1 MSEIEQKEQ
10 ITLQDGFWDDPK
22 SAEKLMREISNVKAW
37 VNDYTKAG
45 ELVEEVSVTN
55 DFFSTGDATEAEL
68 DAAYAAAL
76 KAVENLEFRN
86 MMRDEEDS
94 LNAVININSGAGGTE
109 SCDWA
114 EMLLRMYM
122 RWAER
127 NNYSVKLLDRQDG
140 DVVGLKS
147 ASIEIDGSYAFG
159 YLKSEIGVHRLVRL
173 SPFDAANRR
182 HTTFASVF
190 AYPIINDDIV
200 IEINPADISWDT
212 YRSSGHG
219 GQNVNKVETAVRL
232 HHEPSG
238 IVVECQVTRSQ
249 IQNREMAMRML
260 KSRLYQIEL
269 EKKREKLADIEST
282 KKKIE
287 WGSQIRSYVMHPY
300 KMVKDLRSGYETS
313 NVAAVMDG
321 DLDGFIKSFLMS
333 RQ

>member
-1 MSEIEQKEQ
+1 MA
-10 ITLQDGFWDDPK
+10 DY
-22 SAEKLMREISNVKAW
+22 EKAV
-37 VNDYTKAG
+37 
-45 ELVEEVSVTN
+45 ELGDELSVMN
-55 DFFSTGDATEAEL
+55 EFVLSGDATEAEL

-94 LNAVININSGAGGTE
+94 LNAVININAGAGGTE

-114 EMLLRMYM
+114 EMLLRMYT

-127 NNYSVKLLDRQDG
+127 NNFGLKLVDRQDG
-140 DVVGLKS
+140 DVAGVKS
-147 ASIEIDGSYAFG
+147 VSLEIEGPYAYG

-173 SPFDAANRR
+173 SPFDSANRR
-182 HTTFASVF
+182 HTSFASVF

-232 HHEPSG
+232 HHAPSG
-238 IVVECQVTRSQ
+238 IIVECQVTRSQ

-282 KKKIE
+282 KKRIE
-287 WGSQIRSYVMHPY
+287 WGSQIRSYVMQPY
-300 KMVKDLRSGYETS
+300 KMVKDLRTGCETS
-313 NVAAVMDG
+313 NVNAVMDG
-321 DLDGFIKSFLMS
+321 DIDEFIKAFLMS

>member
-1 MSEIEQKEQ
+1 
-10 ITLQDGFWDDPK
+10 
-22 SAEKLMREISNVKAW
+22 MREISNVKAW

-45 ELVEEVSVTN
+45 ELFEEVSVTN

-68 DAAYAAAL
+68 DAVYAAAL

-147 ASIEIDGSYAFG
+147 ASIEIEGPYAFG

-249 IQNREMAMRML
+249 IQNREMAIRML

-300 KMVKDLRSGYETS
+300 KMVKDLRTGYETS
-313 NVAAVMDG
+313 NVNAVMDG
-321 DLDGFIKSFLMS
+321 DLDGFIKAFLMS

>member
-1 MSEIEQKEQ
+1 
-10 ITLQDGFWDDPK
+10 
-22 SAEKLMREISNVKAW
+22 MREISGIKNW
-37 VNDYTKAG
+37 VNDYEKAV
-45 ELVEEVSVTN
+45 ELGDELSVVN
-55 DFFSTGDATEAEL
+55 EFFGTGDATEAEL
-68 DAAYAAAL
+68 DVAYSAAL
-76 KAVENLEFRN
+76 KAVETLEFRN

-94 LNAVININSGAGGTE
+94 LNAIININSGAGGTE

-114 EMLLRMYM
+114 EMLLRMYT

-127 NNYSVKLLDRQDG
+127 NNYTVKLLDRQDG
-140 DVVGLKS
+140 EVVGIKS
-147 ASIEIDGSYAFG
+147 ASIEIDGPYAFG

-173 SPFDAANRR
+173 SPYDSANRR

-300 KMVKDLRSGYETS
+300 KMVKDLRTGCETS
-313 NVAAVMDG
+313 NVNAVMDG
-321 DLDGFIKSFLMS
+321 DIDDFIKAFLMS

>member
-147 ASIEIDGSYAFG
+147 ASIEIEGSYAFG

-300 KMVKDLRSGYETS
+300 KMVKDLRTGYETS
-313 NVAAVMDG
+313 NVNAVMDG
-321 DLDGFIKSFLMS
+321 DLDGFIKAFLMS